1 MLIPVVLIL
10 IGFVLLMGG
19 AEYTVRGSVAIANKL
34 NIPTIIVGLTVVAF
48 GTSAPEFVV
57 SISAALKGSEGIAI
71 GNVVGSNIAN
81 LLLILGAAAAIYPI
95 STNRKIFVRDYAFL
109 FLVTLLFVLFAIGGT
124 FVRWQGIILLLMLVV
139 FVYYNYRNSKK
150 SDVTSD
156 AISPIAEKNWYVVL
170 QVTFLGLAAIVFGA
184 DLLVRGAV
192 DIARILGVSEEII
205 GLTVIAFGTSL
216 PELATTGMAA
226 FRKQNG
232 VALGNILGS
241 NIWNIVFIMGVT
253 STIVNV
259 EVPKQFLQYDLWV
272 MFISTL
278 LFLPLMMS
286 QNKLSRRE
294 GILFVFL
301 YLLYLYSQVLIAQGN
316 LILD

>member
-1 MLIPVVLIL
+1 MFAAVIYIL

-34 NIPTIIVGLTVVAF
+34 KIPTIIVGLTVVAF

-95 STNRKIFVRDYAFL
+95 SCNRKIFIRDYVFL
-109 FLVTLLFVLFAIGGT
+109 FGVTLLFTLFALGGK
-124 FVRWQGIILLLMLVV
+124 FVRWQGIVLLVLLAA

-150 SDVTSD
+150 NDVTSD
-156 AISPIAEKNWYVVL
+156 AESPIAGKSWLVVL
-170 QVTFLGLAAIVFGA
+170 EVTVLGLAAIVYGA
-184 DLLVRGAV
+184 DLLVKGAI
-192 DIARILGVSEEII
+192 DIARLLGVSEEII

-226 FRKQNG
+226 FRHQNG

-253 STIVNV
+253 SAIVDV
-259 EVPKQFLQYDLWV
+259 EVPKQFLYYDIWV
-272 MFISTL
+272 MLGATL
-278 LFLPLMMS
+278 LFLPLMVS
-286 QNKLSRRE
+286 GSKLSRRE
-294 GILFVFL
+294 GILFVLIYCL
-301 YLLYLYSQVLIAQGN
+301 YIFSQIHIARGN
-316 LILD
+316 LIIG